1 MNGNCSIP
9 HMIGIAIRLIPSLE
23 EKGKIYSFS
32 YMHFYTSSR
41 ELEIHT

>member
-9 HMIGIAIRLIPSLE
+9 HMNGIAIRLIPSLE
-23 EKGKIYSFS
+23 EKGKIHIFS